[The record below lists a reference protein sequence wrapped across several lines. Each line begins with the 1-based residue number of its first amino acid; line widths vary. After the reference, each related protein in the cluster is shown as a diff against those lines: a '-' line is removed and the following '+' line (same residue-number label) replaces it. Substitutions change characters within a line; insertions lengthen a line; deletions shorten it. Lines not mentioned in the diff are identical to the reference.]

1 MFHHMFHRKKHRKP
15 LMDIDMDV
23 DMNKMVVAKILAGS
37 AMVYLGAKMIAEEMM
52 D

>member
-1 MFHHMFHRKKHRKP
+1 MFHHMFHRKKHRKS
-15 LMDIDMDV
+15 LMDIDMD
-23 DMNKMVVAKILAGS
+23 MNKMMAAKIIAGG